1 MSHPKVILDQFMPQG
16 TIVYFK
22 EEKNY
27 TYIHKYTGGRTLYGH
42 LIDDLNICQ
51 FCNDSIDVCEH
62 IKAVFEFFQDD
73 YVFIANC
80 YDESVLDESED
91 SSSTDTIDMCMDMDE
106 LTQTC
111 NECDSD
117 HDSDLDNDNIEILS
131 ILLSNQSII
140 SFKYIPKIYYSL
152 IIDNIEQYIGHLY
165 YDINGSLT
173 QIPSDSILICDS
185 DEYIE
190 IQYIDEDGD
199 HIVDSILIS
208 SELLT
213 M

>member
-51 FCNDSIDVCEH
+51 FCNDSIDACEH

-80 YDESVLDESED
+80 YDESEDGSD
-91 SSSTDTIDMCMDMDE
+91 SSNTDTIDMDMDMDE
-106 LTQTC
+106 LTQKY
-111 NECDSD
+111 
-117 HDSDLDNDNIEILS
+117 SDLDSDNIEILS

-152 IIDNIEQYIGHLY
+152 IMSNIEQYTGHLY
-165 YDINGSLT
+165 YDINGSLVT
-173 QIPSDSILICDS
+173 IPSDSILICDS

-199 HIVDSILIS
+199 HIVDSILIP